1 MALRLLLLPLATRGF
16 DIDGC
21 TSIVVNA
28 DAMQDGSAVT
38 SHANDCADCDWRVAY
53 VPAQDHPEGSERI
66 IYDAVWSQYPRLVDP
81 SRSKSYQPAM
91 GITSTAVLGR
101 IPQVKHTY
109 ALWEASYGLMN
120 EHGVGMGES
129 TCSAF
134 LVGTGLSQG
143 GTALFSIG
151 NLMAIALE
159 RCKTARCAIQTMGDL
174 GAFYG
179 FYGEDPG
186 MGGAGEAV
194 TLVDQS
200 GEAWVFHICGG
211 VPSSEKNAS
220 WATQRGALWA
230 AQRVPSGHVAVVAN
244 SMIIRQIDFE
254 DKENFMLHPG
264 LKDLLQEAKLWNGR
278 GQLDWQKA
286 VSPNMETFS
295 YFPGLAPIPMYST
308 LRMWGV
314 YRQAAPS
321 AKIRATKDLGSFPF
335 SVPVDGKVSI
345 LDVMNWFRTHYEGTE
360 FDMRYGSLAG
370 PFQSPN
376 RAEGGDGA
384 KAVPG
389 QFARATSIPRTSYTV
404 LLQSG
409 IKQPRVWFAPDASAS
424 SIFVPFFASALD
436 ANAQGRF
443 DVAAYGTGSMKSFS
457 FDGARSAW
465 WAHDFVA
472 NWMDLSYQNMSDA
485 GGSELVGTGWKW
497 EGGRSEACCRKL
509 GSLERLAMPLLGPFV
524 ANTLATTDVQ
534 RRQLVAETH
543 GALPWADRARG
554 AVDGARG
561 RALWIHSHERSNGFC
576 GLLKYSNLE
585 RIVLE
590 KPEVNHRDFDA
601 DWFWLLIDRNKKS
614 LTSLEMRGCLSGLPD
629 QGDVKNVQVLNV
641 YVQHLYKC
649 EALAHVDLQN
659 PPPHA
664 IWDGQL
670 LRLVFGRLQRLALRG
685 NDWILPD
692 DQGYADFSQTFA
704 RASPH
709 LANLLQLS
717 LTWDS
722 PMTDEEEP
730 SELDHPHPFLQFFLM
745 ADLRRLRSLSLQGC
759 SYSNFF
765 LQSLVGFINR
775 HRNSLEELQIRLTKR
790 DEMRTV
796 PELLAG
802 LWVLPHV
809 KSLLFPLD
817 EQHFRSEFRH
827 LSFQRLPRVFPA
839 LRFLALLFCDL
850 WEAGSDGSENAV
862 QRIRSRYTEV
872 YQMNSSLQRIIAP
885 SLVSK
890 TFQMLFFHLF
900 AAKKHVGRL

>member
-1 MALRLLLLPLATRGF
+1 
-16 DIDGC
+16 
-21 TSIVVNA
+21 
-28 DAMQDGSAVT
+28 
-38 SHANDCADCDWRVAY
+38 
-53 VPAQDHPEGSERI
+53 
-66 IYDAVWSQYPRLVDP
+66 
-81 SRSKSYQPAM
+81 
-91 GITSTAVLGR
+91 
-101 IPQVKHTY
+101 
-109 ALWEASYGLMN
+109 
-120 EHGVGMGES
+120 
-129 TCSAF
+129 
-134 LVGTGLSQG
+134 
-143 GTALFSIG
+143 
-151 NLMAIALE
+151 
-159 RCKTARCAIQTMGDL
+159 
-174 GAFYG
+174 
-179 FYGEDPG
+179 

-472 NWMDLSYQNMSDA
+472 NWMDLSYQNMS
-485 GGSELVGTGWKW
+485 EQYVYPKVQRLQREVYHETQ
-497 EGGRSEACCRKL
+497 EAIDHAESSLDLAERASQIQRKVT
-509 GSLERLAMPLLGPFV
+509 EEWWRLAEQMVVRYNDHFY
-524 ANTLATTDVQ
+524 N
-534 RRQLVAETH
+534 
-543 GALPWADRARG
+543 
-554 AVDGARG
+554 
-561 RALWIHSHERSNGFC
+561 F
-576 GLLKYSNLE
+576 
-585 RIVLE
+585 
-590 KPEVNHRDFDA
+590 PESDPTNVGSIGYPA
-601 DWFWLLIDRNKKS
+601 FWLEMIGYDQEFYRPHWFQRSPWVPKMLPDAIKEQLGTPPEFLAEALTWALS
-614 LTSLEMRGCLSGLPD
+614 PSPPTLCLLLLLPLTSLMTYLVGYRRG
-629 QGDVKNVQVLNV
+629 
-641 YVQHLYKC
+641 
-649 EALAHVDLQN
+649 LQ
-659 PPPHA
+659 A
-664 IWDGQL
+664 AQQDI
-670 LRLVFGRLQRLALRG
+670 
-685 NDWILPD
+685 
-692 DQGYADFSQTFA
+692 YC
-704 RASPH
+704 
-709 LANLLQLS
+709 QLS
-717 LTWDS
+717 
-722 PMTDEEEP
+722 
-730 SELDHPHPFLQFFLM
+730 
-745 ADLRRLRSLSLQGC
+745 A
-759 SYSNFF
+759 
-765 LQSLVGFINR
+765 
-775 HRNSLEELQIRLTKR
+775 
-790 DEMRTV
+790 
-796 PELLAG
+796 
-802 LWVLPHV
+802 
-809 KSLLFPLD
+809 
-817 EQHFRSEFRH
+817 
-827 LSFQRLPRVFPA
+827 
-839 LRFLALLFCDL
+839 
-850 WEAGSDGSENAV
+850 
-862 QRIRSRYTEV
+862 
-872 YQMNSSLQRIIAP
+872 
-885 SLVSK
+885 
-890 TFQMLFFHLF
+890 
-900 AAKKHVGRL
+900 

>member
-1 MALRLLLLPLATRGF
+1 MWRRAMAMALRLLLLPLATRGF

-472 NWMDLSYQNMSDA
+472 NWMDLSYQNMS
-485 GGSELVGTGWKW
+485 EQYVYPKVQRLQREVYHETQ
-497 EGGRSEACCRKL
+497 EAIDHAESSLDLAERASQIQRKVT
-509 GSLERLAMPLLGPFV
+509 EEWWRLAEQMVVRYNDHFY
-524 ANTLATTDVQ
+524 N
-534 RRQLVAETH
+534 
-543 GALPWADRARG
+543 
-554 AVDGARG
+554 
-561 RALWIHSHERSNGFC
+561 F
-576 GLLKYSNLE
+576 
-585 RIVLE
+585 
-590 KPEVNHRDFDA
+590 PESDPTNVGSIGYPA
-601 DWFWLLIDRNKKS
+601 FWLEMIGYDQEFYRPHWFQRSPWVPKMLPDAIKEQLGTPPEFLAEALTWALS
-614 LTSLEMRGCLSGLPD
+614 PSPPTLCLLLLLPLTSLMTYLVGYRRG
-629 QGDVKNVQVLNV
+629 
-641 YVQHLYKC
+641 
-649 EALAHVDLQN
+649 LQ
-659 PPPHA
+659 A
-664 IWDGQL
+664 AQQDI
-670 LRLVFGRLQRLALRG
+670 
-685 NDWILPD
+685 
-692 DQGYADFSQTFA
+692 YC
-704 RASPH
+704 
-709 LANLLQLS
+709 QLS
-717 LTWDS
+717 
-722 PMTDEEEP
+722 
-730 SELDHPHPFLQFFLM
+730 
-745 ADLRRLRSLSLQGC
+745 A
-759 SYSNFF
+759 
-765 LQSLVGFINR
+765 
-775 HRNSLEELQIRLTKR
+775 
-790 DEMRTV
+790 
-796 PELLAG
+796 
-802 LWVLPHV
+802 
-809 KSLLFPLD
+809 
-817 EQHFRSEFRH
+817 
-827 LSFQRLPRVFPA
+827 
-839 LRFLALLFCDL
+839 
-850 WEAGSDGSENAV
+850 
-862 QRIRSRYTEV
+862 
-872 YQMNSSLQRIIAP
+872 
-885 SLVSK
+885 
-890 TFQMLFFHLF
+890 
-900 AAKKHVGRL
+900 